1 MTDLKLTD
9 LTDEQRD
16 QLVKSGIITPDAV
29 TEPVEDDT
37 VESENEDIKTYDDMP
52 AIKQVDTGRPS
63 ARFAF
68 LNKARGIA
76 EKLQEVED
84 AEEDVKF
91 ETFVKVMPEMETFV
105 LNAAE
110 NEAEMEAWFSDQELD
125 EALNKVM
132 FAFQEVLSSQEKKF
146 AS

>member
-1 MTDLKLTD
+1 MTDLKLVD

-16 QLVKSGIITPDAV
+16 QLVKSGIIAPDAV
-29 TEPVEDDT
+29 TEPVEADP
-37 VESENEDIKTYDDMP
+37 VEADEEVKTYDDMP
-52 AIKQVDTGRPS
+52 AIKKVDTGRPS

-68 LNKARGIA
+68 LNRARGIA

-91 ETFVKVMPEMETFV
+91 DALVTVMPDMENFV
-105 LNAAE
+105 LNAAQ
-110 NEAEMEAWFSDQELD
+110 NESEMEAWFSDEELD

-132 FAFQEVLSSQEKKF
+132 FAFQEVLASQEKKF

>member
-1 MTDLKLTD
+1 MTDLKLTE

-29 TEPVEDDT
+29 TEPVEADT
-37 VESENEDIKTYDDMP
+37 VETDAEDIKTYDDMP

-68 LNKARGIA
+68 LNRARGIA

-91 ETFVKVMPEMETFV
+91 DALVKVMPDMESFV
-105 LNAAE
+105 LNAAA
-110 NEAEMEAWFSDQELD
+110 NEAEMEAWFSDPELD
-125 EALNKVM
+125 EALNKLM
-132 FAFQEVLSSQEKKF
+132 FAFQEVLTSQEKKF

>member
-29 TEPVEDDT
+29 TEPVEADPVDAD
-37 VESENEDIKTYDDMP
+37 VEDIKTYDDMP

>member
-29 TEPVEDDT
+29 TEPVEADT
-37 VESENEDIKTYDDMP
+37 VETDAEDIKTYDDMP
-52 AIKQVDTGRPS
+52 AIKKVDFGRPS

-68 LNKARGIA
+68 HNRAIGIA
-76 EKLQEVED
+76 EKLEEASEDEDGVNFDLLVE
-84 AEEDVKF
+84 
-91 ETFVKVMPEMETFV
+91 VMPDLESFV
-105 LNAAE
+105 LSAAE
-110 NEAEMEAWFSDQELD
+110 NEAEMEAWFNDPD
-125 EALNKVM
+125 PNEALTKLS
-132 FAFQEVLSSQEKKF
+132 FAFKEIIDRQGKKS